1 MRIGELK
8 CQNENYEDKQNELE
22 AKIQDLE
29 AENEQL
35 KDLLGKCV
43 FIHASSQY
51 FVFERRLTDCLRLF
65 CPLPVIGQ
73 LELM

>member
-8 CQNENYEDKQNELE
+8 CQNESCKDKQNELE

-29 AENEQL
+29 AENKQL

-43 FIHASSQY
+43 FMHLQ
-51 FVFERRLTDCLRLF
+51 
-65 CPLPVIGQ
+65 
-73 LELM
+73 

>member
-43 FIHASSQY
+43 FMHLQCHCEPLSY
-51 FVFERRLTDCLRLF
+51 FLYR
-65 CPLPVIGQ
+65 
-73 LELM
+73 

>member
-43 FIHASSQY
+43 FMHLQCHREPLSYY
-51 FVFERRLTDCLRLF
+51 FLYNR
-65 CPLPVIGQ
+65 
-73 LELM
+73 

>member
-8 CQNENYEDKQNELE
+8 CQNENCEDKQNELE

-29 AENEQL
+29 AENKQL

-43 FIHASSQY
+43 FMHLQ
-51 FVFERRLTDCLRLF
+51 
-65 CPLPVIGQ
+65 
-73 LELM
+73 